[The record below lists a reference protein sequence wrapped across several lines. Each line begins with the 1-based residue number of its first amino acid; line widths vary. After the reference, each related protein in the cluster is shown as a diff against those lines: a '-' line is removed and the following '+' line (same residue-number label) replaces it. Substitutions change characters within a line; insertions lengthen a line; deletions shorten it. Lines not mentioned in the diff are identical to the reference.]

1 MSATV
6 TTVIES
12 SIIAVTVY
20 PDRARVT
27 RQGMVKLEPGIHR
40 LEVAGLPLRLDAS
53 SARAAARGSA
63 QARLLSLDVE
73 RTYHTETPAEVVRQ
87 LELQL
92 ESAQDEMLALQA
104 RIARLDGQ
112 RQNLDAIAG
121 HSDLF
126 ATALAA
132 GEQSASQQAS
142 ILGELHVQAGK
153 LEADRLALLVE
164 QRNQERVIQQLR
176 ARLDALRNQ
185 RPRERFS
192 AWINLEVL
200 QPGEWQVE
208 LTYVV
213 SGAGWKPLY
222 DLRLSEG
229 ERSTLEVGYLAEV
242 RQTSGEDWPA
252 AELTLSTA
260 RPAISGALPELQ
272 PWYIA
277 PLPPPAPPR
286 PLHKAAR
293 AEMAAATPAP
303 MMAMPDDNMMVAE
316 MAMPVAAVVE
326 TSGIAV
332 TYRIPGTASVPGD
345 GSPHKLAVALI
356 NLLPRIDYLTAPEEI
371 EAVYRRAK
379 VVNDSPYTLLAG
391 AVNLFVGDEF
401 IGASE
406 LDLTASQG
414 EIELFL
420 GVDDRIK
427 VKRDLKRREVDKT
440 LLGGKRRV
448 HFGYEIS
455 LENLLSTDA
464 AVVVKDRIP
473 TPRHEDIKVRLDN
486 ADPTPT
492 HHSELNL
499 LDWELRLAPKEK
511 RRIRYD
517 FTVEIPQT
525 METNLRI

>member
-1 MSATV
+1 MSAL
-6 TTVIES
+6 ES
-12 SIIAVTVY
+12 SITAVTIY

-27 RQGMVKLEPGIHR
+27 RQGMVKLDPGIHR

-53 SARAAARGSA
+53 SARAAARGTA
-63 QARLLSLDVE
+63 RARLLSLDVE
-73 RTYHTETPAEVVRQ
+73 RTFHTETPAEAVRQ
-87 LELQL
+87 LEQQL
-92 ESAQDEMLALQA
+92 ETAQDELLALQV
-104 RIARLDGQ
+104 RIARLDGR

-142 ILGELHVQAGK
+142 TLGELHAQAGK
-153 LEADRLALLVE
+153 LEAERLSLLVE
-164 QRNQERVIQQLR
+164 QRAQERLIQQLR
-176 ARLDALRNQ
+176 SKLDALRGQ

-222 DLRLSEG
+222 DLRLCEG
-229 ERSTLEVGYLAEV
+229 ERSSLEVGYLAEV
-242 RQTSGEDWPA
+242 RQTSGEDWPE

-260 RPAISGALPELQ
+260 RPAISGALPELH

-277 PLPPPAPPR
+277 PLPPPAPPK
-286 PLHKAAR
+286 PFHKAAR
-293 AEMAAATPAP
+293 AGMAAGVPAP
-303 MMAMPDDNMMVAE
+303 MMAMPDAMPDAAMMSAE
-316 MAMPVAAVVE
+316 MAAPMDAEVE

-345 GSPHKLAVALI
+345 GSPHKLTVATI

-379 VVNDSPYTLLAG
+379 VVNDSPYTLLPG
-391 AVNLFVGDEF
+391 AVNLFAGDEF

-406 LDLTASQG
+406 LELTASQG
-414 EIELFL
+414 EIKLFL

-427 VKRDLKRREVDKT
+427 VKRELKRREVDKT
-440 LLGGKRRV
+440 LLGGKRRI

-455 LENLLSTDA
+455 LENLLSTEA
-464 AVVVKDRIP
+464 GVVVQDRIP
-473 TPRHEDIKVRLDN
+473 TPRHEEIKVRLDN
-486 ADPTPT
+486 TDPAPT